1 MPAASKELDEYHGEV
16 LTRRWVVDFILDQAG
31 YTPDCDLGALH
42 FVEPAAGTGAFVL
55 PALERLSAS
64 LRECEKSLKDA
75 YEAFRAFEIQARNVE
90 TLQPLMVKV
99 LVDDGWAKKE
109 ATAFVKESLINA
121 DYLLTPHFPNTV
133 DVIVGNP
140 PYIRLEAIGERAD
153 AYRRVSPAMGGR
165 ADIYIAFYDLGLDTL
180 TDDGRLVFICA
191 DRWMRN
197 DYGRKLRR
205 KVIDGFSMDL
215 VLTMHD
221 ADAFEE
227 EVSAYPAITVMTR
240 GRQGRAILATADE
253 HFNADGAMKL
263 SKWAQ
268 RPSKPLVGNGVKAD
282 TVPAWFPTDQS
293 WPEGLPARLAW
304 LEHLNETLPLAEE
317 TGIRFG
323 IGVATGNDKAYV
335 VKGDLVPDI
344 EPERLLPLLVADD
357 IRTGE
362 LLPTHSF
369 LVNPWD
375 PNGLVNLKDW
385 PRFAAYLEGFPE
397 LKDRHTAKASPT
409 KWHKTIDRVNFD
421 LLYRPKLVFQDMKGK
436 ATPVFH
442 EGGLY
447 PHHNLYWAVAE
458 DDSWDIQVFGGL
470 MLSEVVEAQVAA
482 YCVKMRGG
490 TLRFQTQYLRRV
502 RVPHP
507 KDIHPETAEA
517 LKKAFQERDREAA
530 TRAAL
535 DAYGMDALPD

>member
-1 MPAASKELDEYHGEV
+1 VPAASKGLQGYHGEV
-16 LTRRWVVDFILDQAG
+16 LTRRWVVDFILDHAG
-31 YTPDCDLGALH
+31 YTADRDLGSLR

-64 LRECEKSLKDA
+64 LKSNGKSLDNA
-75 YEAFRAFEIQARNVE
+75 RDSFRAFEIQTPNVE
-90 TLQPLMVKV
+90 KLKPLMETV
-99 LVDDGWAKKE
+99 LSEDGWDRKSVA
-109 ATAFVKESLINA
+109 AFVGESLINA

-140 PYIRLEAIGERAD
+140 PYIRLEDIGARAD

-165 ADIYIAFYDLGLDTL
+165 ADIYIAFFDLGLDTL
-180 TDDGRLVFICA
+180 TDSGRLVFICA

-215 VLTMHD
+215 VVTMHD

-227 EVSAYPAITVMTR
+227 VVSAYPAITVMTR
-240 GRQGRAILATADE
+240 GEQGRAIVATADE
-253 HFNADGAMKL
+253 TFDEEAASKL
-263 SKWAQ
+263 SAWSR
-268 RPSKPLVGNGVKAD
+268 RPSRPLVSRGVKAD
-282 TVPAWFPTDQS
+282 TVPKWFPTDQS
-293 WPEGLPARLAW
+293 WPEGSPARLAW
-304 LEHLNETLPLAEE
+304 LEHLDEDLPLAEQ

-323 IGVATGNDKAYV
+323 IGVATGNDQVYV
-335 VKGDLVPDI
+335 VKGDSVPDI

-357 IRTGE
+357 IRTGK
-362 LLPTHSF
+362 LQLTHSF

-375 PNGLVNLKDW
+375 ANGIVNLKDW

-397 LKDRHTAKASPT
+397 LKNRHTAKASPA

-421 LLYRPKLVFQDMKGK
+421 LLNRPKLVFQDMKGK

-442 EGGLY
+442 EGGRY
-447 PHHNLYWAVAE
+447 PHHNLYWAVANDE
-458 DDSWDIQVFGGL
+458 SWDIQVFGGL
-470 MLSEVVEAQVAA
+470 MLSEVVEAQIAA

-502 RVPHP
+502 RVPRP
-507 KDIHPETAEA
+507 QNIGVETATA
-517 LKKAFQERDREAA
+517 LKKAFQAGDRDAA

-535 DAYGMDALPD
+535 DAYGLDTLPG

>member
-31 YTPDCDLGALH
+31 YSAERDLGSLR

-64 LRECEKSLKDA
+64 LKAHGKSLQSA
-75 YEAFRAFEIQARNVE
+75 HEALRAFEIQPRNVE
-90 TLQPLMVKV
+90 ILKPLMAKV
-99 LVDDGWAKKE
+99 LSDGGWGKKLV
-109 ATAFVKESLINA
+109 AAFVDESLIEA

-133 DVIVGNP
+133 DFIVGNP
-140 PYIRLEAIGERAD
+140 PYIRLEDIGERAD

-165 ADIYIAFYDLGLDTL
+165 ADIYIAFFDVGLDTL
-180 TDDGRLVFICA
+180 TDSGRLVFVCA

-215 VLTMHD
+215 VVTMHD

-227 EVSAYPAITVMTR
+227 KVSAYPAITVMTR
-240 GRQGRAILATADE
+240 GEQGRAILATADE
-253 HFNADGAMKL
+253 AFDEEAASRL
-263 SKWAQ
+263 SAWS
-268 RPSKPLVGNGVKAD
+268 RHPSKPLVSRGVKAD
-282 TVPAWFPTDQS
+282 TVPKWFPTDQS
-293 WPEGLPARLAW
+293 WPEGSPARLAW
-304 LEHLNETLPLAEE
+304 LEHLDETLPLAER

-323 IGVATGNDKAYV
+323 IGVATGSDRVYV
-335 VKGDLVPDI
+335 VKGDAIPDI

-357 IRTGE
+357 IRTGK
-362 LLPTHSF
+362 LKPTHSF

-375 PNGLVNLKDW
+375 ENGLVDLEDW
-385 PRFAAYLEGFPE
+385 PRFTAYLGRFPD
-397 LKDRHTAKASPT
+397 LKARHTAKANPK
-409 KWHKTIDRVNFD
+409 KWHKTIDRVNYD
-421 LLYRPKLVFQDMKGK
+421 LLDRPKLVFQDMKGK

-447 PHHNLYWAVAE
+447 PHHNLYWAVAD

-507 KDIHPETAEA
+507 KDIGAETVTA
-517 LKKAFQERDREAA
+517 LKKAFQEGDRDAA

-535 DAYGMDALPD
+535 DAYGLDSLPD